1 MVHAVDFKPILT
13 APILLSVD
21 EDHSVSLTGVNIEDK
36 DVDRSPHGT
45 IAVQLSAQ
53 YGTLTVDKDAVYNL
67 SFASGDGKEDEQ
79 MSFVGALSDVNAALQ
94 SFTYKPHPDY
104 NGMEE
109 VQIRVT
115 DQGFTGGSELS
126 KEVHHNVQINV
137 RAKNDQPTFTVPA
150 PQTINE
156 DATLLING
164 VGVFDVDVEKNLI
177 HATFEVSLYVVSGQL
192 SLRNKGEKELQ
203 ALTFTT
209 GDGIE
214 DSAMAFRGTLTAIN
228 FALSRLEYTGNSN
241 SNSEY
246 AEESLTLWICDLGV
260 GGESNGHSLN
270 ETIIIPIHVSAV
282 NDAPAVVVPR
292 TQTVVLSGYQVSD
305 TDLAITD
312 DICVNISV
320 SSKQGHVSLA
330 TTNGIIMAESY
341 SGMYERFMSFRG
353 PVAAVNLAMEALEY
367 VRSPAFDGGDVI
379 AVSLMDCAS
388 KKCMEKQP

>member
-1 MVHAVDFKPILT
+1 MQRLKCLCT
-13 APILLSVD
+13 LSVVNC
-21 EDHSVSLTGVNIEDK
+21 HSETKVK
-36 DVDRSPHGT
+36 R
-45 IAVQLSAQ
+45 
-53 YGTLTVDKDAVYNL
+53 K
-67 SFASGDGKEDEQ
+67 
-79 MSFVGALSDVNAALQ
+79 
-94 SFTYKPHPDY
+94 
-104 NGMEE
+104 
-109 VQIRVT
+109 
-115 DQGFTGGSELS
+115 
-126 KEVHHNVQINV
+126 
-137 RAKNDQPTFTVPA
+137 
-150 PQTINE
+150 
-156 DATLLING
+156 
-164 VGVFDVDVEKNLI
+164 
-177 HATFEVSLYVVSGQL
+177 
-192 SLRNKGEKELQ
+192 LQ

-282 NDAPAVVVPR
+282 NDAPRSRCSSYSNRLFSV
-292 TQTVVLSGYQVSD
+292 GYQVSD

-367 VRSPAFDGGDVI
+367 VRSPAFDGVM
-379 AVSLMDCAS
+379 SLLFH
-388 KKCMEKQP
+388 